1 MLNHSNWLIFV
12 RSSSS
17 NNDSL
22 KVVIYINIRLL
33 FFWFLLCKDLLNHRN
48 ISLVSFFNNSII
60 FFLIN
65 VYSNFSQST
74 LKYLK
79 DTKANIYNVLVITRD
94 FNIKDNLSIST
105 PTNWVLT
112 RYSDNNQD
120 TNLELDLVFLQ
131 FVSDELDNHSIYLD

>member
-12 RSSSS
+12 RSLSS

-131 FVSDELDNHSIYLD
+131 FVSNKLDNHSIYLD

>member
-1 MLNHSNWLIFV
+1 VLNHSNWLIFV